1 MSIEA
6 TKFGLSSLKQMEQ
19 IAPAPKSIEQTKG
32 VKETPSFSNTLKS
45 AMTEVNDLQLQADRQ
60 IEGLVLKEE
69 GVTTHDAMIALEKAD
84 VAFQLMN
91 TIRSKIIRA
100 YEEVMR
106 TQV

>member
-1 MSIEA
+1 MNIQGIQG
-6 TKFGLSSLKQMEQ
+6 GLNAIKELDPNKNSSV
-19 IAPAPKSIEQTKG
+19 
-32 VKETPSFSNTLKS
+32 VKESGKADKSSFADVLGNTMK
-45 AMTEVNDLQLQADRQ
+45 EVNQLQLTAEDK
-60 IEGLVLKEE
+60 IESFVLGK
-69 GVTTHDAMIALEKAD
+69 GAITPHNAMIALEKAD

>member
-1 MSIEA
+1 MIDGI
-6 TKFGLSSLKQMEQ
+6 KGGFQGIQGIPQ
-19 IAPAPKSIEQTKG
+19 IQGPKSSENVQGGKSFG
-32 VKETPSFSNTLKS
+32 DVLGDALKEVDELQKS
-45 AMTEVNDLQLQADRQ
+45 ADQQ
-60 IEGLVLKEE
+60 IEG
-69 GVTTHDAMIALEKAD
+69 VTLGKDGFTSHGAAIALEKAD